1 MMELIPAQIQDLP
14 KVIEMESAA
23 DTFKFIMAYSEE
35 QHKIE
40 MSRPNVIY
48 LSIIN
53 QNAISGFIILA
64 TENNFKD
71 VEFRR
76 IVVDSK
82 GKGIGQLAI
91 KSMELYCTRILQANR
106 IWLDVFEAN
115 TRGLHIYQK
124 LGYKVFKTE
133 NLNAKA
139 LLYMDKA
146 I

>member
-1 MMELIPAQIQDLP
+1 MG
-14 KVIEMESAA
+14 
-23 DTFKFIMAYSEE
+23 
-35 QHKIE
+35 
-40 MSRPNVIY
+40 IY
-48 LSIIN
+48 HIT
-53 QNAISGFIILA
+53 
-64 TENNFKD
+64 TENNFKY

-106 IWLDVFEAN
+106 IWHDVFEAN

-133 NLNAKA
+133 NLNSKA

>member
-1 MMELIPAQIQDLP
+1 MELIPTNILDLP
-14 KVIEMESAA
+14 KIIEMERAA
-23 DTFKFIMAYSEE
+23 DTSKFIMAYSAE
-35 QHKIE
+35 QHQVE
-40 MSRPNVIY
+40 MDKSNVIY

-53 QNAISGFIILA
+53 QNYLSGFIILA

-91 KSMELYCTRILQANR
+91 KSMEQYCIKILKANR

-115 TRGLHIYQK
+115 TIGLHIYQK
-124 LGYKVFKTE
+124 LGYKVLKSE
-133 NLNAKA
+133 KLNTKA
-139 LLYMDKA
+139 LLYMDKD

>member
-1 MMELIPAQIQDLP
+1 MELIPAQIQDLP
-14 KVIEMESAA
+14 KIIEMESAT
-23 DTFKFIMAYSEE
+23 DTSKFIMAYSEE

-40 MSRPNVIY
+40 MNRPNVIY

-133 NLNAKA
+133 KLNSKI